1 MTAATLDLPT
11 RADGQLDN
19 DQPLQQL
26 ADAVAA
32 LWSAGTGLALQPA
45 QVALDD
51 THATVVLAEP
61 SPPGGREEPPE
72 ALLSRLDRPFGRR
85 ARDLACVL
93 QASVRELLGH
103 PLTRV
108 RARDRREQGRVV
120 VELSLAP
127 AFGVGVIPRSLP
139 QGRPLDPC
147 EGLAPPL

>member
-11 RADGQLDN
+11 RADGQLDSQ
-19 DQPLQQL
+19 QPLQRL
-26 ADAVAA
+26 ADAVAT

-61 SPPGGREEPPE
+61 SPSGGREEPAE
-72 ALLSRLDRPFGRR
+72 ALFCRLDRPFGRR
-85 ARDLACVL
+85 APDLACVL
-93 QASVRELLGH
+93 EASVRELLGR

-108 RARDRREQGRVV
+108 RVRDRGEQGRVV

-127 AFGVGVIPRSLP
+127 A
-139 QGRPLDPC
+139 
-147 EGLAPPL
+147 